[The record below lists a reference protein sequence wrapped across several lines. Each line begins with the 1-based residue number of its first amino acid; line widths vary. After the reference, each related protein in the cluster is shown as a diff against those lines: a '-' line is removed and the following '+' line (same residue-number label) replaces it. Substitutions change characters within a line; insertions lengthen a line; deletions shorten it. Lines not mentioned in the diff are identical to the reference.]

1 MKRHKKY
8 WIAAAGLFLLP
19 AFTGISTITGF
30 SFNTLFDDANQR
42 DQMITDKYMVSTKNE
57 TTVIIHTY
65 AGNVY
70 TAAGN
75 LDIIKEGTD
84 KEETVLELK
93 GSMKEQIET
102 EQPAIDKDVLAQ
114 DDTAVLTIYTEGEEI
129 YGFYGKHRFTSDGQD
144 GTGKLELY
152 GYLEAY
158 YDGENYFSG

>member
-1 MKRHKKY
+1 MERHKKY
-8 WIAAAGLFLLP
+8 WIAAAGLFLLL

-42 DQMITDKYMVSTKNE
+42 EQTITDKYMLSTKNE

-75 LDIIKEGTD
+75 LDIIKAGTD
-84 KEETVLELK
+84 KEETVLELN
-93 GSMKEQIET
+93 GSIKEQIKS
-102 EQPAIDKDVLAQ
+102 EQTAIEKDVLAQ
-114 DDTAVLTIYTEGEEI
+114 EDTAVLTIYTEDEAI
-129 YGFYGKHRFTSDGQD
+129 YGFYGKHRIITDGQD
-144 GTGKLELY
+144 GTDKLELY